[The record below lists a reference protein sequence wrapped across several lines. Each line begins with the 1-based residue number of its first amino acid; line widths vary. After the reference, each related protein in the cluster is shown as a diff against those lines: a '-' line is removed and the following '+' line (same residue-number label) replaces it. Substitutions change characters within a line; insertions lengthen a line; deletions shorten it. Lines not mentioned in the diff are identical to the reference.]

1 MSIKQIKQSLMRD
14 ESALDTLVRDYYPK
28 VYRTIYYRVL
38 DEALA
43 KDLTQETFYQFF
55 SHMQEYEERGKL
67 LNYLYRIALH
77 LIYDHTKKKQPLT
90 VELLEET
97 LQDSTFDGR
106 TQFIGKEDAIILWK
120 WVMKLPIHL
129 QDVILLRYV
138 EGLKY
143 KDISNITGIHVSTI
157 KSQVKLALSMLEQQA
172 RKENWK

>member
-14 ESALDTLVRDYYPK
+14 ESALDTLIRDYYPK

-77 LIYDHTKKKQPLT
+77 LIYDHTKKKQPST

-106 TQFIGKEDAIILWK
+106 TQFIGKEDAIILRK

-172 RKENWK
+172 RKEGWK

>member
-14 ESALDTLVRDYYPK
+14 EAALDTLIREYYPK

-67 LNYLYRIALH
+67 LNYLYKIALH
-77 LIYDHTKKKQPLT
+77 LIYDHTKAKRLPT
-90 VELLEET
+90 EELLEET
-97 LQDSTFDGR
+97 LGDSTYDGH
-106 TQFIGKEDAIILWK
+106 TYVEVKEQRIILRK
-120 WVMKLPIHL
+120 WLMKLPMHL
-129 QDVILLRYV
+129 QDVIYLRYE

-143 KDISNITGIHVSTI
+143 KDISDITGIHISTI